1 MNRKVLIPIIIAAA
15 LAALGARSFFKRDNS
30 LTASGTLEARN
41 VSVGSKIGGR
51 ITHGLVA
58 EGDHPKKDQLPFAF
72 ADAQPFT
79 ALLQK
84 RRTSAHSQP
93 HYTPIPPTPPP
104 PESAHTPT

>member
-51 ITHGLVA
+51 ITPGLVG
-58 EGDHPKKDQLPFAF
+58 EGDHLKKKQLLVAF
-72 ADAQPFT
+72 YDAELYT
-79 ALLQK
+79 ALLQT
-84 RRTSAHSQP
+84 RGNYSQAQAKQP
-93 HYTPIPPTPPP
+93 QMTPRPPAP
-104 PESAHTPT
+104 

>member
-51 ITHGLVA
+51 ITPVLVA
-58 EGDHPKKDQLPFAF
+58 GGGHREKEPLPGPFH
-72 ADAQPFT
+72 DAQPF
-79 ALLQK
+79 AAHLQAP
-84 RRTSAHSQP
+84 RTPAHP
-93 HYTPIPPTPPP
+93 TTHYPEMTPRPPP
-104 PESAHTPT
+104 